1 MSFLELATLGI
12 ALGADAFS
20 VSVAIGTRQLK
31 LAVIIKLSLLI
42 GLFHILMTFLGIN
55 LGRLL
60 YNFFGNYYFEE
71 TIDQITTVIA
81 SGLLMILGMIMIYE
95 QLKEEE
101 SINYNLN
108 LYGWTLIILP
118 LSVSMD
124 ALSVGFSLGMLEI
137 NTVITS
143 LTLGIIAGVLV
154 IVGLLVGNKI
164 GNLIANKAEVLGGVV
179 LILLGIHFLLSIN

>member
-1 MSFLELATLGI
+1 MSFLELVTLGI
-12 ALGADAFS
+12 ALGTDAFS

-31 LAVIIKLSLLI
+31 LSFIIKLSLMI

-60 YNFFGNYYFEE
+60 YYFFGNYYFEE
-71 TIDQITTVIA
+71 TIDQVTTVIA

-95 QLKEEE
+95 QSKEEV
-101 SINYNLN
+101 INYNLEM
-108 LYGWTLIILP
+108 YGWSLIILP
-118 LSVSMD
+118 LSVSVD

-137 NTVITS
+137 NVLITCIV
-143 LTLGIIAGVLV
+143 LGIISGILV
-154 IVGLLVGNKI
+154 ICGLLVGNKI
-164 GNLIANKAEVLGGVV
+164 GDIIANKAEVLGGIV